1 MRNPGLKGLSTARSS
16 GARSFHMNIAIVG
29 TRGIPNRY
37 GGFERF
43 AEQISSRFADRGH
56 RVTVY
61 CRRAFTRPD
70 DVYDRRMRRVIVPSL
85 HQKHLDT
92 WVSTFF
98 AAMHVAFTDNDVVL
112 LCNVANAPFAYI
124 PRLFGK
130 PVVLNVDGL
139 DRKREKW
146 AGLGAQVLHFCEWM
160 SSFSSNQLV
169 TDARAIHDYYLAK
182 YGSESV
188 VIGYGSEMPP
198 PQQVQRRDLSGTPA
212 ASDYS
217 LNGFNLESGRYV
229 LYVSRLEPENNP
241 ELVLR
246 AWREVRSDWPL
257 VVVGDNPYDR
267 GYIERLRAL
276 GDERVRFTGAI
287 YGDGYWALQEH
298 AGVFVFACEI
308 GGVHP
313 ALIEAMAAENAILYL
328 DTPEN
333 AETARDAAI
342 PYAKSEADLA
352 EKLQSI
358 LNDAD
363 ERRALAKRAR
373 QRAHELYRWE
383 AIAEKYE
390 QVFAAVRRK

>member
-1 MRNPGLKGLSTARSS
+1 
-16 GARSFHMNIAIVG
+16 MNIAIVG

-43 AEQISSRFADRGH
+43 AEQISSRFADHGH

-70 DVYDRRMRRVIVPSL
+70 DDYDKRVRRVIVPSL

-98 AAMHVAFTDNDVVL
+98 AAVHVAFTGNDIVL
-112 LCNVANAPFAYI
+112 LCNVANSPWAYI

-146 AGLGAQVLHFCEWM
+146 RGLGAQVLHFCEWM

-169 TDARAIHDYYLAK
+169 TDAKAIHDYYLAK
-182 YGSESV
+182 YGSDSA
-188 VIGYGSEMPP
+188 VIGYGSEMPA
-198 PQQVQRRDLSGTPA
+198 G
-212 ASDYS
+212 DYN
-217 LNGFNLESGRYV
+217 LNGLNLDPGRYV

-241 ELVLR
+241 DLVLR
-246 AWREVRSDWPL
+246 SWRNVRSDWPL
-257 VVVGDNPYDR
+257 VMVGDNPYDS
-267 GYIERLRAL
+267 GYIERLKAL

-287 YGDGYWALQEH
+287 YGDGYWALQKH
-298 AGVFVFACEI
+298 AGIFVFACEI

-313 ALIEAMAAENAILYL
+313 ALIEAMAASNAVLYL

-333 AETARDAAI
+333 AETAGDAAI
-342 PYAKSEADLA
+342 RYDKSEQDLA
-352 EKLQSI
+352 AKLQS
-358 LNDAD
+358 LLDDAQG
-363 ERRALAKRAR
+363 RQQLALRAK
-373 QRAHELYRWE
+373 QRADALYRWE

-390 QVFAAVRRK
+390 RLFARLAGK

>member
-1 MRNPGLKGLSTARSS
+1 
-16 GARSFHMNIAIVG
+16 MNIAIVG

-43 AEQISSRFADRGH
+43 AEQISSRFADHGH

-61 CRRAFTRPD
+61 NRRAFTRDD
-70 DVYDRRMRRVIVPSL
+70 DVYDRRIRRVIVPSL

-92 WVSTFF
+92 WVSTLL
-98 AAMHVAFTDNDVVL
+98 AAVHVAFTDNDVVL

-169 TDARAIHDYYLAK
+169 TDAHAIHDYYLAK
-182 YGSESV
+182 YKSESAV
-188 VIGYGSEMPP
+188 VGYGSEMP
-198 PQQVQRRDLSGTPA
+198 LG
-212 ASDYS
+212 DYS
-217 LNGFNLESGRYV
+217 LNGFNLDSGRYV

-241 ELVLR
+241 DLVLR
-246 AWREVRSDWPL
+246 AWRNVRTDWPL
-257 VVVGDNPYDR
+257 VVVGDNPYDL
-267 GYIERLRAL
+267 GYIDRLRTLA
-276 GDERVRFTGAI
+276 DERVRFPGAI
-287 YGDGYWALQEH
+287 YGDGYWALQKH
-298 AGVFVFACEI
+298 AGAFVFACEI

-313 ALIEAMAAENAILYL
+313 ALIEAMAAQNAILYL

-333 AETARDAAI
+333 RETAGDVAV
-342 PYAKSEADLA
+342 PYAKSEEDLA
-352 EKLQSI
+352 VKLQS
-358 LNDAD
+358 LLDSSETR
-363 ERRALAKRAR
+363 ERLAQRAGERAR
-373 QRAHELYRWE
+373 ALYRWE
-383 AIAEKYE
+383 VIADKYE
-390 QVFAAVRRK
+390 QLFAKIRG

>member
-1 MRNPGLKGLSTARSS
+1 MK
-16 GARSFHMNIAIVG
+16 IAIVG

-43 AEQISSRFADRGH
+43 AEQISSRFADDGH
-56 RVTVY
+56 QVTVY

-70 DVYDRRMRRVIVPSL
+70 DVYDRRVRRVIVPSL

-98 AAMHVAFTDNDVVL
+98 AAVHVACSDNDIVL
-112 LCNVANAPFAYI
+112 LCNVANSPFAYI

-146 AGLGAQVLHFCEWM
+146 KGLGAQVLHLCEWM

-169 TDARAIHDYYLAK
+169 TDARAIHDYYLDK

-188 VIGYGSEMPP
+188 IIGYGSEAPET
-198 PQQVQRRDLSGTPA
+198 DYSSEGA

-241 ELVLR
+241 DLVLR
-246 AWREVRSDWPL
+246 AWRSVRSDWPL
-257 VVVGDNPYDR
+257 VVVGDNPYKPN
-267 GYIERLRAL
+267 YLQQLKSL
-276 GDERVRFTGAI
+276 GDERVRFMGAI
-287 YGDGYWALQEH
+287 YGDGYWALQKH

-313 ALIEAMAAENAILYL
+313 ALIEAMAASNAVLYL

-333 AETARDAAI
+333 AETAGDAAI
-342 PYAKSEADLA
+342 NYAKSEHDLA
-352 EKLQSI
+352 AKLQS
-358 LNDAD
+358 LLDDPSSRQQLAA
-363 ERRALAKRAR
+363 RAK
-373 QRAHELYRWE
+373 QRADALYRWDV
-383 AIAEKYE
+383 IAEKYE
-390 QVFAAVRRK
+390 QLFQRLMKR

>member
-1 MRNPGLKGLSTARSS
+1 MK
-16 GARSFHMNIAIVG
+16 IAIVG

-43 AEQISSRFADRGH
+43 AEEVSSRFADRGH

-70 DVYDRRMRRVIVPSL
+70 DVYDRRVRRVIVPSL

-92 WVSTFF
+92 WVSTLL
-98 AAMHVAFTDNDVVL
+98 AAVHVALSDNDVVL

-169 TDARAIHDYYLAK
+169 TDAKAIHDYYLAK
-182 YGSESV
+182 YLSESV
-188 VIGYGSEMPP
+188 VIGYGSEMP
-198 PQQVQRRDLSGTPA
+198 

-217 LNGFNLESGRYV
+217 LNGLNLESGRYV

-241 ELVLR
+241 DLVLR
-246 AWREVRSDWPL
+246 AWRNVRTDWPL
-257 VVVGDNPYDR
+257 VVVGDNPYDT
-267 GYIERLRAL
+267 GYIERLRSLA
-276 GDERVRFTGAI
+276 DARVCFTGAI
-287 YGDGYWALQEH
+287 YGGGYWALQKH

-313 ALIEAMAAENAILYL
+313 ALIESMAAGNATLYL

-333 AETARDAAI
+333 AETAADAAI
-342 PYAKSEADLA
+342 PYSKSEADLA
-352 EKLQSI
+352 AKLQS
-358 LNDAD
+358 LLDSPD
-363 ERRALAKRAR
+363 MRERLA
-373 QRAHELYRWE
+373 QRATERAHDLYRWE
-383 AIAEKYE
+383 AVAEKYE
-390 QVFAAVRRK
+390 TVFATLIKK

>member
-1 MRNPGLKGLSTARSS
+1 
-16 GARSFHMNIAIVG
+16 MNIAIVG

-61 CRRAFTRPD
+61 CRKAFTRPD
-70 DVYDRRMRRVIVPSL
+70 DVYDRRVRRVIVPSL

-92 WVSTFF
+92 WVSTKL
-98 AAMHVAFTDNDVVL
+98 AALHVAFSDNDVVL
-112 LCNVANAPFAYI
+112 LCNVANSPFAFI
-124 PRLFGK
+124 PRLRGK

-146 AGLGAQVLHFCEWM
+146 RGLGAQVLHFCEWM

-169 TDARAIHDYYLAK
+169 TDAQAIHDYYLDK

-188 VIGYGSEMPP
+188 VIGYGSEAPES
-198 PQQVQRRDLSGTPA
+198 DSSSEGS
-212 ASDYS
+212 ASDHS
-217 LNGFNLESGRYV
+217 FNGFNLPDGRYV

-241 ELVLR
+241 DLVLR
-246 AWREVRSDWPL
+246 AWRNVRSDWPL
-257 VVVGDNPYDR
+257 VIVGDNPYKPK
-267 GYIERLRAL
+267 YLEQLKSL
-276 GDERVRFTGAI
+276 GDERVRFLGAI
-287 YGDGYWALQEH
+287 YDDGYWALQKH

-313 ALIEAMAAENAILYL
+313 ALIEAMAAGNAVLYL

-333 AETARDAAI
+333 AETAGDAAM
-342 PYAKSEADLA
+342 PYEKSETDLA
-352 EKLQSI
+352 AKLQS
-358 LNDAD
+358 LLDD
-363 ERRALAKRAR
+363 PSAR
-373 QRAHELYRWE
+373 QQLAQSAKQRADALYRWD
-383 AIAEKYE
+383 AVAEKYE
-390 QVFAAVRRK
+390 ALFQRLVKK

>member
-1 MRNPGLKGLSTARSS
+1 
-16 GARSFHMNIAIVG
+16 MNIAIVG

-43 AEQISSRFADRGH
+43 AEQISSRFADHGH

-61 CRRAFTRPD
+61 CRRTFTRPD
-70 DVYDRRMRRVIVPSL
+70 DVYDRRVRRVIVPSL

-98 AAMHVAFTDNDVVL
+98 AAVHVAFSDNDVVL

-169 TDARAIHDYYLAK
+169 TDARAIHDYYLTK
-182 YGSESV
+182 YRSKSV
-188 VIGYGSEMPP
+188 VIGYGSEMPA
-198 PQQVQRRDLSGTPA
+198 G
-212 ASDYS
+212 DYS
-217 LNGFNLESGRYV
+217 LNGFDLESGRYV

-241 ELVLR
+241 DLVLR
-246 AWREVRSDWPL
+246 AWRNVRSDWPL

-267 GYIERLRAL
+267 GYLERLRGL
-276 GDERVRFTGAI
+276 GDQRVRFTGAI
-287 YGDGYWALQEH
+287 YGDGYWALQKH
-298 AGVFVFACEI
+298 AEVFVFACEI

-313 ALIEAMAAENAILYL
+313 ALIEAMAAGNAILYL
-328 DTPEN
+328 ETPEN
-333 AETARDAAI
+333 AETAGDAAV
-342 PYAKSEADLA
+342 PYQKSEAELTS
-352 EKLQSI
+352 KLQS
-358 LNDAD
+358 LLDDA
-363 ERRALAKRAR
+363 EQRRALAQRAR

-390 QVFAAVRRK
+390 QVFAKLREQRAP

>member
-1 MRNPGLKGLSTARSS
+1 MR
-16 GARSFHMNIAIVG
+16 IAIVG

-70 DVYDRRMRRVIVPSL
+70 DVYDQRVRRVIVPSL

-92 WVSTFF
+92 WVSTFL
-98 AAMHVAFTDNDVVL
+98 AAIHVAFTDNDVVL

-169 TDARAIHDYYLAK
+169 TDAKAIHDYYLAK
-182 YGSESV
+182 YKSESV
-188 VIGYGSEMPP
+188 VIGYGSEMP
-198 PQQVQRRDLSGTPA
+198 SA
-212 ASDYS
+212 DYN
-217 LNGFNLESGRYV
+217 LNGFDLQPEKYV

-241 ELVLR
+241 DLVLR
-246 AWREVRSDWPL
+246 AWRNVRTDWPL
-257 VVVGDNPYDR
+257 VVVGDNPYDA

-287 YGDGYWALQEH
+287 YGDGYWALQKH

-313 ALIEAMAAENAILYL
+313 ALIESMAAGNPTLYL

-333 AETARDAAI
+333 AETAGDAAI
-342 PYAKSEADLA
+342 RYTKSEADLT
-352 EKLQSI
+352 EKLQALLDDSSARDK
-358 LNDAD
+358 LAQRAAD
-363 ERRALAKRAR
+363 RAR
-373 QRAHELYRWE
+373 DLYRWD

-390 QVFAAVRRK
+390 RVFGRMLNRQ

>member
-1 MRNPGLKGLSTARSS
+1 MK
-16 GARSFHMNIAIVG
+16 IAIVG

-43 AEQISSRFADRGH
+43 AEQISSRFADHGH
-56 RVTVY
+56 QVTVY

-70 DVYDRRMRRVIVPSL
+70 DIYDHRVRRVIVPSL

-92 WVSTFF
+92 WVSTKL
-98 AAMHVAFTDNDVVL
+98 AALHVAFSDNDVVL
-112 LCNVANAPFAYI
+112 LCNVANSPFAYI

-146 AGLGAQVLHFCEWM
+146 KGLGAQVLHFCEWM

-169 TDARAIHDYYLAK
+169 TDAKAIHDYYLNK

-188 VIGYGSEMPP
+188 VIGYGSEA
-198 PQQVQRRDLSGTPA
+198 PA
-212 ASDYS
+212 GDYS
-217 LNGFNLESGRYV
+217 LNGFDLEAGRYV

-241 ELVLR
+241 DLVLR
-246 AWREVRSDWPL
+246 SWHNVRTDWPL
-257 VVVGDNPYDR
+257 VVVGDNPYR
-267 GYIERLRAL
+267 PNYIEQLKAL

-287 YGDGYWALQEH
+287 YGDGYWALQRH

-313 ALIEAMAAENAILYL
+313 ALIEAMAASNAVLYL

-333 AETARDAAI
+333 AETAGDAGVR
-342 PYAKSEADLA
+342 YEKSEDDLA
-352 EKLQSI
+352 AKLQS
-358 LNDAD
+358 LLDD
-363 ERRALAKRAR
+363 PSAR
-373 QRAHELYRWE
+373 QQLAARAKHRADALYRWDV
-383 AIAEKYE
+383 IAEKYE
-390 QVFAAVRRK
+390 KLFEKLIKR

>member
-1 MRNPGLKGLSTARSS
+1 
-16 GARSFHMNIAIVG
+16 MNIAIVG

-61 CRRAFTRPD
+61 CRRAFTHPD
-70 DVYDRRMRRVIVPSL
+70 DVYDRRVRRVIVPSL

-92 WVSTFF
+92 WISTFF
-98 AAMHVAFTDNDVVL
+98 GAVHVAFSDNDVVL

-169 TDARAIHDYYLAK
+169 TDARAIHDYYLSK

-188 VIGYGSEMPP
+188 MIGYGSEMP
-198 PQQVQRRDLSGTPA
+198 QQ
-212 ASDYS
+212 DYS

-241 ELVLR
+241 DLVLR
-246 AWREVRSDWPL
+246 AWREVRTDWPL

-287 YGDGYWALQEH
+287 YGDGYWTLQRH

-333 AETARDAAI
+333 TETAGDAGVA
-342 PYAKSEADLA
+342 YGKNQADLA
-352 EKLQSI
+352 AKLQSF
-358 LNDAD
+358 LDSA
-363 ERRALAKRAR
+363 ESRTQFAARAGQRAR
-373 QRAHELYRWE
+373 ELYRWE

-390 QVFAAVRRK
+390 KVFARVTKKK

>member
-1 MRNPGLKGLSTARSS
+1 MK
-16 GARSFHMNIAIVG
+16 IAIVG

-43 AEQISSRFADRGH
+43 AEQISSRFADQGH
-56 RVTVY
+56 EVTVY
-61 CRRAFTRPD
+61 CRKAFVRPD
-70 DVYDRRMRRVIVPSL
+70 DVYDRRVRRVIVPSL

-98 AAMHVAFTDNDVVL
+98 AAIRVAFSDSDVVL
-112 LCNVANAPFAYI
+112 LCNVANSPFAYI

-146 AGLGAQVLHFCEWM
+146 KGLGAQVLHFCEWM

-169 TDARAIHDYYLAK
+169 TDAKAIHDYYLTK
-182 YGSESV
+182 YGREST
-188 VIGYGSEMPP
+188 VIGYGSEAPTN
-198 PQQVQRRDLSGTPA
+198 DYSSEGG

-217 LNGFNLESGRYV
+217 LSGFNLEAGRYV

-241 ELVLR
+241 DLVLR
-246 AWREVRSDWPL
+246 SWRQVRSDWPL
-257 VVVGDNPYDR
+257 VIVGDNPYDL
-267 GYIERLRAL
+267 GYLARMKSL
-276 GDERVRFTGAI
+276 GDERVRFMGGI
-287 YGDGYWALQEH
+287 YGDGYWALQKH

-313 ALIEAMAAENAILYL
+313 ALIEAMAANNAVLYL

-333 AETARDAAI
+333 AETAADAGVK
-342 PYAKSEADLA
+342 YEKSEEDLTA
-352 EKLQSI
+352 KLQ
-358 LNDAD
+358 
-363 ERRALAKRAR
+363 ALLDDPAAR
-373 QRAHELYRWE
+373 QQLAACAKQRADALYRWDV
-383 AIAEKYE
+383 IAEKYE
-390 QVFAAVRRK
+390 KVFEELISSGK